1 VGGLRYRL
9 AWHTSINS
17 PKSSASDACMSLFEI
32 FPLVV
37 TSSLLFPFVAF
48 LSFELFFAC
57 LFFLGL
63 GFSIG
68 AASDL
73 STGSLKQS
81 RKVS

>member
-1 VGGLRYRL
+1 VGGSRHRL
-9 AWHTSINS
+9 AWRTSINS
-17 PKSSASDACMSLFEI
+17 PKSSASDVCMSLFEI
-32 FPLVV
+32 LPLVV
-37 TSSLLFPFVAF
+37 TSGLLFPFKAF
-48 LSFELFFAC
+48 FSFEFFFAC